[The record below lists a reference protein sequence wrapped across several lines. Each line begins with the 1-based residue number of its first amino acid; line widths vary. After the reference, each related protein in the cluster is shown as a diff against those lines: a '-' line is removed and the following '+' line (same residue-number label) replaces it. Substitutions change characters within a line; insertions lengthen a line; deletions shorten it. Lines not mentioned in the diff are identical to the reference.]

1 MKLNQLKRIIENEIK
16 TLKEQG
22 PDGGIPFGP
31 GPVSP
36 LSAAG
41 GRFEKPQLT
50 SPVRPQTGGVTPTG
64 LSDAQYAQ
72 LAQELRKVGFTI
84 EGTGP
89 NAKCSILMDLLVRL
103 IMRMILNQIINDIMD
118 EINLEENHN

>member
-36 LSAAG
+36 LSATG

-50 SPVRPQTGGVTPTG
+50 SPVRPNTGGVTPTG
-64 LSDAQYAQ
+64 ISDAQYAQ
-72 LAQELRKVGFTI
+72 IIQEFKKAGFTI

-89 NAKCSILMDLLVRL
+89 NAKCSIFMKLLIELLLRYY
-103 IMRMILNQIINDIMD
+103 LNQILD
-118 EINLEENHN
+118 EILD

>member
-16 TLKEQG
+16 TLKEQ
-22 PDGGIPFGP
+22 
-31 GPVSP
+31 
-36 LSAAG
+36 A
-41 GRFEKPQLT
+41 
-50 SPVRPQTGGVTPTG
+50 VRPNTGGVTSTG

-72 LAQELRKVGFTI
+72 IIKEFKKVGFTI

-89 NAKCSILMDLLVRL
+89 NAKCSILLDLLVKL
-103 IMRMILNQIINDIMD
+103 ILRMILNQIINDIMD

>member
-31 GPVSP
+31 GPMSP
-36 LSAAG
+36 LSVNPMSG
-41 GRFEKPQLT
+41 GGGKPQT
-50 SPVRPQTGGVTPTG
+50 SPARPNTGGVTPTG
-64 LSDAQYAQ
+64 LTNAQYAQ
-72 LAQELRKVGFTI
+72 VIKEFERVGFTI

-89 NAKCSILMDLLVRL
+89 NAKCSIFLDLLMKL
-103 IMRMILNQIINDIMD
+103 IMRMILNQIINDIDCMC
-118 EINLEENHN
+118 INIKIE